1 MRAPAFWDREGA
13 ALSILLAPL
22 GAGFA
27 LVGRLRRS
35 RAVAWRAPV
44 PVICVG
50 NLVAGGAGKT
60 PVALSVGGR
69 LAARGLEYCYLT
81 RGYGGSLSGPI
92 RVNPATHDAGQVGD
106 EPLLLAGA
114 APCWVARDR
123 AAGARQAAAAGA
135 RAIVMDDGH
144 QNPALIKDFSLVV
157 IDGETGFGNGR
168 VIPAGPL
175 REPVAQGLARADA
188 VAILGADRAGVARS
202 IPDGVPV
209 LYATLEPTPGSR
221 DLAGATVFAFAGI
234 GRPAKFFATLEAMGC
249 ELAGRR
255 EFPDHHPYSA
265 TESRAI
271 LDAAAALDAVPVTTE
286 KDAVRLAPEFRQQ
299 VKTVAVEVVWRD
311 PEMLEKLL
319 DEVLDEALGD
329 G

>member
-13 ALSILLAPL
+13 ALSVLLAPL
-22 GAGFA
+22 GAA
-27 LVGRLRRS
+27 YASVGRLRRS
-35 RAVAWRAPV
+35 WAVSWRAPV

-60 PVALSVGGR
+60 PVALSLGR
-69 LAARGLEYCYLT
+69 KMAARGVETCYLS
-81 RGYGGSLSGPI
+81 RGYGGSLGGPV
-92 RVNPATHDAGQVGD
+92 RVDPATHDAVQVGD
-106 EPLLLAGA
+106 EPLLLAAA

-144 QNPALIKDFSLVV
+144 QNPALKKDLSLVV
-157 IDGETGFGNGR
+157 IDGEAGFGNGR

-188 VAILGADRAGVARS
+188 VVILGADRAGVARS
-202 IPDGVPV
+202 IPDGVAV
-209 LYATLEPTPGSR
+209 LHAALEPAEESR

-249 ELAGRR
+249 EIAGRR
-255 EFPDHHPYSA
+255 GFPDHHPYGA
-265 TESRAI
+265 MEMRAI

-286 KDAVRLAPEFRQQ
+286 KDAVRLAPEFRAR
-299 VKTVAVEVVWRD
+299 VKTVGVEVVWRE
-311 PEMLEKLL
+311 PEMLDRLL
-319 DEVLDEALGD
+319 DKALGD